1 MYCIARQ
8 NYCQYTQLFFYSWNK
23 MMRHREKQI
32 LSRLLQSAFYYTKNQ
47 KPKENT
53 TMKNTKTTL
62 IAVANQKGGVAKT
75 TTVINIGAGLALKGK
90 KVLLVDTDNQSHLSR
105 FLGYDGQ
112 DGKPTIEELIWQ
124 TVSKLRQPV
133 ADAVRH
139 SEQGIDYIPSNFML
153 AGILSILGTDSDSTG
168 VFTRLFSDGAFKEY
182 DYIIIDCPPT
192 LDLLVSNAL
201 KACDKVLIPV
211 QSDYW
216 AYEGVDQLLATLQR
230 TKQTDDIKPYVLGM
244 LVTMFN
250 KRTNSAK
257 AIMDAM
263 TDSYGEFVFDTAIAF
278 RDEVKVATI
287 ERKALVSRKS
297 SVTGQQYMEVV
308 EEIISKE
315 GQDNG

>member
-1 MYCIARQ
+1 MNNSKAKI
-8 NYCQYTQLFFYSWNK
+8 
-23 MMRHREKQI
+23 
-32 LSRLLQSAFYYTKNQ
+32 
-47 KPKENT
+47 
-53 TMKNTKTTL
+53 

-75 TTVINIGAGLALKGK
+75 TSVINIGAGLALRSK
-90 KVLLVDTDNQSHLSR
+90 KILLVDTDNQSHLSR
-105 FLGYDGQ
+105 FLGYDGT
-112 DGKPTIEELIWQ
+112 DGKPTISELIWQ
-124 TVSKLRQPV
+124 TVSKVQKPV
-133 ADAVRH
+133 
-139 SEQGIDYIPSNFML
+139 SEAIRKSELGVDYIPSNFML
-153 AGILSILGTDSDSTG
+153 AGIISILGTDSDSTG
-168 VFTRLFSDGAFKEY
+168 VFNRLFSDGTFDNY

-230 TKQTDDIKPYVLGM
+230 AKQTNDIKPYVLGM

-263 TDSYGEFVFDTAIAF
+263 SDSYGSFVFENAIAY

-287 ERKALVSRKS
+287 EHKTLVGKKNSI
-297 SVTGQQYMEVV
+297 TGQQYMSVV
-308 EEIISKE
+308 EEIIGKE
-315 GQDNG
+315 GQANG

>member
-1 MYCIARQ
+1 MNNSKAKI
-8 NYCQYTQLFFYSWNK
+8 
-23 MMRHREKQI
+23 
-32 LSRLLQSAFYYTKNQ
+32 
-47 KPKENT
+47 
-53 TMKNTKTTL
+53 

-75 TTVINIGAGLALKGK
+75 TSVINIGAGLALKGK

-105 FLGYDGQ
+105 FLGYDGT
-112 DGKPTIEELIWQ
+112 DGKPTISELIWR
-124 TVSKLRQPV
+124 TVSKVQKPV
-133 ADAVRH
+133 SKAIRK
-139 SEQGIDYIPSNFML
+139 SELGVDYIPSNFML
-153 AGILSILGTDSDSTG
+153 AGIISILGTDSDSTG
-168 VFTRLFSDGAFKEY
+168 VFSRLFSDGTFDEY

-230 TKQTDDIKPYVLGM
+230 AKQTSDIKPYVLGM

-263 TDSYGEFVFDTAIAF
+263 NESYGEYVFENAIAF

-287 ERKALVSRKS
+287 EHKTLVGKKNSI
-297 SVTGQQYMEVV
+297 TGQQYMAVV
-308 EEIISKE
+308 EEIIGKE
-315 GQDNG
+315 GQTNG

>member
-1 MYCIARQ
+1 
-8 NYCQYTQLFFYSWNK
+8 
-23 MMRHREKQI
+23 
-32 LSRLLQSAFYYTKNQ
+32 
-47 KPKENT
+47 
-53 TMKNTKTTL
+53 MKSTKTTI

-75 TTVINIGAGLALKGK
+75 TTVINIGAGLALRGK
-90 KVLLVDTDNQSHLSR
+90 NVLLVDTDNQSHLSR
-105 FLGYDGQ
+105 FLGFNSQ
-112 DGKPTIEELIWQ
+112 DGKPTIAELIWQ
-124 TVSKLRQPV
+124 TVSKMKQPV
-133 ADAVRH
+133 TDAVRP
-139 SEQGIDYIPSNFML
+139 SELGLDYIPSNFML

-168 VFTRLFSDGAFKEY
+168 VFSRLFSDSAFKAY

-201 KACDKVLIPV
+201 NACNKVIIPV

-230 TKQTDDIKPYVLGM
+230 VKSADDVKPYVLGM
-244 LVTMFN
+244 LITMFN

-263 TDSYGEFVFDTAIAF
+263 HESYGRFVFENSISY

-287 ERKALVSRKS
+287 EHKPLVSRTN

-308 EEIISKE
+308 DEIISRE
-315 GQDNG
+315 ETYNV

>member
-1 MYCIARQ
+1 MNNSNAKI
-8 NYCQYTQLFFYSWNK
+8 
-23 MMRHREKQI
+23 
-32 LSRLLQSAFYYTKNQ
+32 
-47 KPKENT
+47 
-53 TMKNTKTTL
+53 

-75 TTVINIGAGLALKGK
+75 TTVINIGAGLALKRK

-105 FLGYDGQ
+105 FLGYDGT
-112 DGKPTIEELIWQ
+112 DSKPTISELIWQ
-124 TVSKLRQPV
+124 TVSKMQQPV
-133 ADAVRH
+133 
-139 SEQGIDYIPSNFML
+139 SEAIRQSELGVDYIPSNFML
-153 AGILSILGTDSDSTG
+153 AGIISILGTDSDSTG
-168 VFTRLFSDGAFKEY
+168 VFSRLFSDDTFNEY

-230 TKQTDDIKPYVLGM
+230 AKQTSDIKPYVLGM

-263 TDSYGEFVFDTAIAF
+263 NESYGSFVFENAIAY

-287 ERKALVSRKS
+287 EHKPLVCRRS
-297 SVTGQQYMEVV
+297 SVTGQQYMAVV

-315 GQDNG
+315 EQENG

>member
-1 MYCIARQ
+1 MNNSKAKI
-8 NYCQYTQLFFYSWNK
+8 
-23 MMRHREKQI
+23 
-32 LSRLLQSAFYYTKNQ
+32 
-47 KPKENT
+47 
-53 TMKNTKTTL
+53 

-75 TTVINIGAGLALKGK
+75 TSVINIGAGLALKGK

-105 FLGYDGQ
+105 FLGYDGT
-112 DGKPTIEELIWQ
+112 DGNPTISELIFQ
-124 TVSKLRQPV
+124 TVSKVMKPV
-133 ADAVRH
+133 
-139 SEQGIDYIPSNFML
+139 SEAIRKSELGVDYIPSNFML
-153 AGILSILGTDSDSTG
+153 AGIISILGTDSDSTG
-168 VFTRLFSDGAFKEY
+168 VFNRLFSDGTFDNY

-230 TKQTDDIKPYVLGM
+230 AKQTSDIKPYVLGM

-263 TDSYGEFVFDTAIAF
+263 NESYGEYVFENAIAF

-287 ERKALVSRKS
+287 EHKTLVGKKS
-297 SVTGQQYMEVV
+297 SITGQQYMAVV
-308 EEIISKE
+308 EEIIGKE
-315 GQDNG
+315 GQTNG

>member
-1 MYCIARQ
+1 
-8 NYCQYTQLFFYSWNK
+8 
-23 MMRHREKQI
+23 
-32 LSRLLQSAFYYTKNQ
+32 
-47 KPKENT
+47 
-53 TMKNTKTTL
+53 MKNTKTTL

-112 DGKPTIEELIWQ
+112 DGKPTIAELIWQ

-139 SEQGIDYIPSNFML
+139 SELGVDYIPSNFML
-153 AGILSILGTDSDSTG
+153 AGIISVIGTDSDSTG
-168 VFTRLFSDGAFKEY
+168 VFSRLFSDSAFEAY

-244 LVTMFN
+244 LITMFN

-263 TDSYGEFVFDTAIAF
+263 TDSYGEFVFDAAIAF

-308 EEIISKE
+308 EKIISKE

>member
-1 MYCIARQ
+1 
-8 NYCQYTQLFFYSWNK
+8 
-23 MMRHREKQI
+23 
-32 LSRLLQSAFYYTKNQ
+32 
-47 KPKENT
+47 
-53 TMKNTKTTL
+53 MKNTKATL

-75 TTVINIGAGLALKGK
+75 TTVINIGVGLALRGK
-90 KVLLVDTDNQSHLSR
+90 KVLLVDADNQSHLSR

-112 DGKPTIEELIWQ
+112 DGKPTIAELIFQ
-124 TVSKLRQPV
+124 TVSKVRQPV
-133 ADAVRH
+133 TNAVRH
-139 SEQGIDYIPSNFML
+139 SELGLDYIPSNFML

-168 VFTRLFSDGAFKEY
+168 VFNRLFSDGAFEEY
-182 DYIIIDCPPT
+182 DYIIIGCPPT

-216 AYEGVDQLLATLQR
+216 AYEGVDQFLATLQR
-230 TKQTDDIKPYVLGM
+230 AKQTNDIKPYVLGM
-244 LVTMFN
+244 LVTMYN

-263 TDSYGEFVFDTAIAF
+263 SESYGSFVFETAIAY

-287 ERKALVSRKS
+287 EHKALVSRKS

-308 EEIISKE
+308 EKIISKE
-315 GQDNG
+315 GQENG

>member
-1 MYCIARQ
+1 
-8 NYCQYTQLFFYSWNK
+8 
-23 MMRHREKQI
+23 
-32 LSRLLQSAFYYTKNQ
+32 
-47 KPKENT
+47 
-53 TMKNTKTTL
+53 
-62 IAVANQKGGVAKT
+62 
-75 TTVINIGAGLALKGK
+75 
-90 KVLLVDTDNQSHLSR
+90 
-105 FLGYDGQ
+105 
-112 DGKPTIEELIWQ
+112 
-124 TVSKLRQPV
+124 
-133 ADAVRH
+133 
-139 SEQGIDYIPSNFML
+139 ML

-168 VFTRLFSDGAFKEY
+168 VFSRLFSDSAFEAY

-308 EEIISKE
+308 EKIISKE